1 MKFIYSKFKDIIDNN
16 DLIAKGDTIIIAL
29 SGGKDSVALTIL
41 LKSLQKEI
49 DFDLVA
55 AYFNHKIR
63 TDYKEEE
70 DWVKKFC
77 KTYGIQLF
85 TGGAFVKKYVA
96 QNRLNLENGAS
107 ILRYK
112 FFNSIIDNYK
122 NVKVFTA
129 HTKSDVTETF
139 LIKLFR
145 GSGLQGLTS
154 ISMKKNKLFY
164 RPLLHFTKEQI
175 LDFLQR
181 NNINFYTDY
190 SNIDNVFLRNKIR
203 NQLIPIIKKIEP
215 NIDNSIYRTIEII
228 KEEYNYFT
236 DLAIKIL
243 KENII
248 LDKILPL
255 SIISIHHLAIQRH
268 ILREYLRS
276 ILGNL
281 FNISFKNLENML
293 NSIKNVQNISL
304 PGVDL
309 SIKKGFMFPTDIN
322 LKHYNYLVNNPD
334 KEVIIEEIGK
344 SITLK
349 QIENYLR
356 PDNNHEIIVPKEKCL
371 FPLTIRSP
379 KKEDKY
385 IKINSSFNLT
395 VFEMIRS
402 FNKPPELR
410 NLCPV
415 LANSNGDIIWVFGS
429 PVSEKFKI
437 NNKNKK
443 GLFLQIAIHN
453 LKI

>member
-1 MKFIYSKFKDIIDNN
+1 MKFIYSKFKDVIKNN
-16 DLIAKGDTIIIAL
+16 NLIKKGDTIIIAL

-41 LKSLQKEI
+41 LKSLQNEI

-70 DWVKKFC
+70 DWVNKFC
-77 KTYGIQLF
+77 KTNDIQLL
-85 TGGAFVKKYVA
+85 TGGDFVKKYVVL
-96 QNRLNLENGAS
+96 NKLNLENGAS

-112 FFNSIIDNYK
+112 FFNSIIDDYK
-122 NVKVFTA
+122 NTKVFTA

-164 RPLLHFTKEQI
+164 RPLLQFTKEQI

-190 SNIDNVFLRNKIR
+190 SNVDNVFLRNKIR
-203 NQLIPIIKKIEP
+203 NQLIPEIKKIEP

-228 KEEYNYFT
+228 KEEYNYFSEF
-236 DLAIKIL
+236 AIKIL
-243 KENII
+243 KNNLI
-248 LDKILPL
+248 LNKILPL
-255 SIISIHHLAIQRH
+255 SIISTHHLAIQRH

-293 NSIKNVQNISL
+293 SSVKNEQNISL
-304 PGVDL
+304 PRLEL
-309 SIKKGFMFPTDIN
+309 SIKKGFMFPADIK
-322 LKHYNYLVNNPD
+322 LKPYKYLIKNPD
-334 KEVIIEEIGK
+334 KEVLIDEIGK
-344 SITLK
+344 SFTIK

-356 PDNNHEIIVPKEKCL
+356 PENNHEIIIPQEKCL
-371 FPLTIRSP
+371 FPLTLRSP

-385 IKINSSFNLT
+385 IKINSKFNLT

-415 LANSNGDIIWVFGS
+415 LVNSNGEIIWVFGS
-429 PVSEKFKI
+429 PVSEKYKI
-437 NNKNKK
+437 SNKEKK
-443 GLFLQIAIHN
+443 GIFLQIAVHT
-453 LKI
+453 LQF